1 MNYQDKLSQAW
12 VIEMLAQPLLARLAT
27 SNPTTYQPH
36 VVPVWYAWDGEAVLI
51 SAFSSTR
58 KVREV
63 LLNRYIAILI
73 DTGNPGEVTRGI
85 LFEGSAELIQDQEQ
99 VATLARQIYTRYS
112 PGGILDAA
120 AESWLYDPENR
131 IIRLKPE
138 KIYTWG

>member
-27 SNPTTYQPH
+27 SNPTTHQPH

>member
-1 MNYQDKLSQAW
+1 MNNQDKLSQAW
-12 VIEMLAQPLLARLAT
+12 VIKMLAQPLLARLAT
-27 SNPTTYQPH
+27 SNPTTHQPH